1 MAFEQQFF
9 LLEARQLRH
18 IARLVGQLRERPEVQ
33 QFFKERGM
41 KQPSAPDG
49 FLRALIPGM
58 LTDSELWTLAS
69 ECKSPMVFLVARS
82 ILMEKAAMPVYHHD
96 PLADVRRTM
105 PVLRTKVYA

>member
-1 MAFEQQFF
+1 MEQQFF

-41 KQPSAPDG
+41 KQPSTPDG
-49 FLRALIPGM
+49 FLRALMPEGL
-58 LTDSELWTLAS
+58 LTDSQIWALAS

-82 ILMEKAAMPVYHHD
+82 ILLEEAEKFEYRHD
-96 PLADVRRTM
+96 PLADVRRSV
-105 PVLRTKVYA
+105 PVLKREKVYA

>member
-18 IARLVGQLRERPEVQ
+18 IAQLVGALRMRPEVQ
-33 QFFKERGM
+33 QLFKERGM
-41 KQPSAPDG
+41 KQPSTPDG

-82 ILMEKAAMPVYHHD
+82 MLLEEAEKIEYRHD

>member
-1 MAFEQQFF
+1 MTREQKS
-9 LLEARQLRH
+9 LRETFQH
-18 IARLVGQLRERPEVQ
+18 ITRLVDELKSRPDVQFYCRERGISLA
-33 QFFKERGM
+33 K
-41 KQPSAPDG
+41 APDG